1 MAHAEFEAKA
11 TELREA
17 VDLIKT
23 STGNALHRTL
33 AGFTQKKTTNNVDF
47 GEPLRALSLRP
58 LEP

>member
-23 STGNALHRTL
+23 STGNALSSLQGATL
-33 AGFTQKKTTNNVDF
+33 ST
-47 GEPLRALSLRP
+47 
-58 LEP
+58 